1 MNRTLPYLLSLLG
14 LASITSASAQE
25 LTTTPPSESPAP
37 TSEEVYVLDDFVVS
51 TADDKGYYSA
61 NSTAATRS
69 NELVKNTPITLTVVN
84 EQLMQDL
91 NILTDQDLSLVSPSV
106 AYDPDGFSLNQIRI
120 RGFRSLTSR
129 YDWFWREL
137 PRDGYNT
144 ARLDIVKG
152 ANSLLF
158 GQADPG
164 GKVNNV
170 PKLAQRG
177 KNITRLKMTDGSN
190 AYRRYEADA
199 NVSVNDNLDL
209 RFLGVDFRTEYDQD
223 YRFREFTGGT
233 LEASY
238 RPSTKTELRLHFETV
253 DTEQNFPAR
262 MLIDAR
268 HPSTFIGPTTDTD
281 EAYNA
286 NGVKLS
292 DGHTGIPS
300 DPELGTELYF
310 RPNGTTDDT
319 ARVNRERNANR
330 LLSAFEQE
338 GLLTPDYIDF
348 LPDEVVQAVIDNS
361 NGTINSRAE
370 LRALYDLGLEK
381 EEINGVYGPDKR
393 ASNDG
398 EFIIAD
404 LSHQITDD
412 LQFKIAFNHVNQD
425 RYNITRESYSANRVR
440 TFPGDPDREY
450 IQAFWRKQTGG
461 TDSTAVRSTFLYDT
475 EIKGSS
481 HKFLF
486 GYDFDRVEKKPMLY
500 DQILKSVAEDN
511 SFNGSYDQSA
521 LAWDAFT
528 INEGWGPD
536 RAGLRYDDTV
546 HDPNGLIYTP
556 NYGLTVNEFQ
566 GNDGDAAVWTPFR
579 YTPSS
584 VDTHGAWFA
593 AQSQFLDGR
602 LHTLGGIRY
611 DKLFIESEFEDYSIF
626 GRDGTGGDFEAS
638 PGISSAFDLFKHK
651 TTYDQWSPSVGGIF
665 WVTPELGVFANYA
678 KSIQSPNGVDRQP
691 TGEVA
696 PPELGEGYEYGVRFE
711 FMDGKLNG
719 QVNAFYIEKENDRL
733 VTYNGQELAVIYPLG
748 SLPAAYNWAYK
759 RPDGNV
765 PTWDTQALKSQNTPG
780 NRVPGTMSRSEGLEV
795 EFFYNPNRNLTLM
808 FAYAYINLDAH
819 KVHESVEDI
828 PNVGRIYGVAPHYA
842 NLMARY
848 NFRSGALRGLAVGI
862 NHRWRSASIQNT
874 YEVDGQF
881 YDVEFDDEHTTGIFA
896 NWSKKLSSDRRAPKL
911 TLGLRV
917 NNLFDHDELIN
928 RNGTALYRDGR
939 QVLLSGAIEF

>member
-262 MLIDAR
+262 MLVDTR
-268 HPSTFIGPTTDTD
+268 FPSAFGNDDPQ
-281 EAYNA
+281 YGG
-286 NGVKLS
+286 NG
-292 DGHTGIPS
+292 G
-300 DPELGTELYF
+300 
-310 RPNGTTDDT
+310 
-319 ARVNRERNANR
+319 ANR
-330 LLSAFEQE
+330 ALNGNRILSRYEEEALF
-338 GLLTPDYIDF
+338 TPDYIDF
-348 LPDEVVQAVIDNS
+348 LPDEVVQAVIDDS

-440 TFPGDPDREY
+440 TPYNDPESRY
-450 IQAFWRKQTGG
+450 IQAFWREQTGG
-461 TDSTAVRSTFLYDT
+461 TDSSAVRSTFLYDT

-486 GYDFDRVEKKPMLY
+486 GYDFDRVEKKPRLF
-500 DQILKSVAEDN
+500 DQVLNTNA
-511 SFNGSYDQSA
+511 NGSYTQSN
-521 LAWDAFT
+521 LVWDAFL
-528 INEGWGPD
+528 INEGWDPD
-536 RAGLRYDDTV
+536 RPGLAFNNVVDDPENLVVV
-546 HDPNGLIYTP
+546 H
-556 NYGLTVNEFQ
+556 NYGLNQ
-566 GNDGDAAVWTPFR
+566 NLYNGDDGDPGFWTPFR
-579 YTPSS
+579 YMPSS

-626 GRDGTGGDFEAS
+626 GLDGTGGDFEAS

-665 WVTPELGVFANYA
+665 WVTPEWGVFANYA
-678 KSIQSPNGVDRQP
+678 KSIQSPNGVDRQV

-748 SLPAAYNWAYK
+748 SLPEAYNWAYK
-759 RPDGNV
+759 YQPGENI
-765 PTWDTQALKSQNTPG
+765 PGWDNQALKSVNTPG
-780 NRVPGTMSRSEGLEV
+780 KRVPGTMSRSEGLEV